1 MTLSLGPGEARRG
14 GPDVLSGAAMS
25 FFRPSS
31 IVAFVRTTIED
42 RALRRKAICFA
53 SIGVVNTIVDYSLF
67 SLIHL
72 YFGVPIIPAN
82 VCSWLVAVT
91 GSYVMNT
98 MITFA
103 AESERRL
110 RLKTYGMF
118 LAAQSSGL
126 VGNTTTVFIGSYFMP
141 VLVAKALAIGVSFV
155 IDFTLS
161 NFVVFR
167 TKPHSRGSL

>member
-1 MTLSLGPGEARRG
+1 
-14 GPDVLSGAAMS
+14 MS
-25 FFRPSS
+25 VFRPSS
-31 IVAFVRTTIED
+31 IIALVRDVLAD
-42 RALRRKAICFA
+42 RALRRKAISFA
-53 SIGVVNTIVDYSLF
+53 SIGVVNTLVDYSLF
-67 SLIHL
+67 SFIHL
-72 YFGVPIIPAN
+72 YVGVPIIPAN

-126 VGNTTTVFIGSYFMP
+126 VGNTTTVFVGSYFMP
-141 VLVAKALAIGVSFV
+141 VLIAKALAVGVSFV

-167 TKPHSRGSL
+167 SQGSVIRDQGSEQEAQQIQASSSDR

>member
-1 MTLSLGPGEARRG
+1 VPAAPTAIMKLVANLTGFIRSLLA
-14 GPDVLSGAAMS
+14 
-25 FFRPSS
+25 
-31 IVAFVRTTIED
+31 D
-42 RALRRKAICFA
+42 RALRRKAISFA
-53 SIGVVNTIVDYSLF
+53 SIGVINTLVDYSLF

-110 RLKTYGMF
+110 RFKTYGMF

-126 VGNTTTVFIGSYFMP
+126 VGNTTTVFVGSYFMP

-167 TKPHSRGSL
+167 RRPPDNAPGASASEPRL

>member
-1 MTLSLGPGEARRG
+1 MSL
-14 GPDVLSGAAMS
+14 
-25 FFRPSS
+25 FRPGSVVVS
-31 IVAFVRTTIED
+31 VRNVLED
-42 RALRRKAICFA
+42 RGLRRKAICFA
-53 SIGVVNTIVDYSLF
+53 SIGVVNTFVDYSLF

-72 YFGVPIIPAN
+72 YFGLPIIPAN

-110 RLKTYGMF
+110 RLKTYVMF

-126 VGNTTTVFIGSYFMP
+126 VGNTTTVFVGSYFMP
-141 VLVAKALAIGVSFV
+141 VLIAKALAIGVSFV

-167 TKPHSRGSL
+167 KRAEAGDAQ

>member
-1 MTLSLGPGEARRG
+1 
-14 GPDVLSGAAMS
+14 MS

-31 IVAFVRTTIED
+31 LVAFVRNLLED
-42 RALRRKAICFA
+42 RVLRRKAISFA
-53 SIGVVNTIVDYSLF
+53 SIGVINTIVDFSLF
-67 SLIHL
+67 SFGHL
-72 YFGVPIIPAN
+72 YLGLPIIPAN

-98 MITFA
+98 LITFS
-103 AESERRL
+103 AESGRRL

-118 LAAQSSGL
+118 LAAQLSGL
-126 VGNTTTVFIGSYFMP
+126 VANTTTVFVGSYFMP

-167 TKPHSRGSL
+167 KRRQPDRVPDASPSEPRL

>member
-1 MTLSLGPGEARRG
+1 MRL
-14 GPDVLSGAAMS
+14 
-25 FFRPSS
+25 FRPGS
-31 IVAFVRTTIED
+31 IIASVRNLLAD

-53 SIGVVNTIVDYSLF
+53 SIGVVNTLVDYGLF

-103 AESERRL
+103 AESGRRL

-126 VGNTTTVFIGSYFMP
+126 VGNTTTVFVGSYFMP
-141 VLVAKALAIGVSFV
+141 VLIAKALAIGVSFV

-167 TKPHSRGSL
+167 RRTPAPERADVSISEPRL

>member
-1 MTLSLGPGEARRG
+1 
-14 GPDVLSGAAMS
+14 MS
-25 FFRPSS
+25 IFRPAS
-31 IVAFVRTTIED
+31 IIASVRNVVND

-53 SIGVVNTIVDYSLF
+53 SIGVVNTLVDYSLF

-110 RLKTYGMF
+110 HLKTYGMF

-126 VGNTTTVFIGSYFMP
+126 VGNTTTVFVGSYFMP
-141 VLVAKALAIGVSFV
+141 VLIAKALAIGVSFV

-161 NFVVFR
+161 NLVVFR
-167 TKPHSRGSL
+167 RRRPAPESADTSISEPRL

>member
-1 MTLSLGPGEARRG
+1 
-14 GPDVLSGAAMS
+14 MS
-25 FFRPSS
+25 FFRPRS
-31 IVAFVRTTIED
+31 IIAAVREILND

-53 SIGVVNTIVDYSLF
+53 SIGVVNTFVDYSLF

-110 RLKTYGMF
+110 RLKTYVMF

-126 VGNTTTVFIGSYFMP
+126 VGNTTTVFVGSYFMP
-141 VLVAKALAIGVSFV
+141 VLIAKALAIGVSFV

-167 TKPHSRGSL
+167 KRAEAGDAQ